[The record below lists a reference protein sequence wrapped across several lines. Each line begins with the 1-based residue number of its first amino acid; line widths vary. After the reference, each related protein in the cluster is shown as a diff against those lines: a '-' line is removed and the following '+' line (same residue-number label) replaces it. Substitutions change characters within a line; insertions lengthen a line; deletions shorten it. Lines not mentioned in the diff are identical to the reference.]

1 MIWKPRHVSDDVLV
15 LMVGGELSPR
25 HARRARRHMGSCSP
39 CRRRLTEFETTLAS
53 LRDDV
58 RSASAFPLPPAAAAR
73 DRLKRRLA
81 AYVERRQ
88 TFLRGLDLQVPL
100 PRARWLYASVVLVL
114 AAYAGVFHSQPP
126 PRVSLANQNPGTLA
140 PVPRRDLTPGVAE
153 PVALEQVCG
162 PSRAGRTA
170 PVPLVVHRHVF
181 ERYGADYRRAAEYEL
196 DYLITPELGGVPDA
210 RNLWPQP
217 FAGTPWNAYVKD
229 ELERLLHRRVCDGAL
244 DLAEAQREMAGDW
257 ISAYKRHFQTEEPL
271 RDYAR
276 SPLTAGDGEVL
287 RAELEEL
294 GLFPPADTG
303 GPALLAI
310 WQTARTDSIGRFSR
324 TTLAAHGSRG
334 LH

>member
-25 HARRARRHMGSCSP
+25 RARRARRHMGSCSP

-53 LRDDV
+53 LRHDF

-73 DRLKRRLA
+73 ARLKQQLA
-81 AYVERRQ
+81 ACAERRR
-88 TFLRGLDLQVPL
+88 TWLGSLDLGVPL

-114 AAYAGVFHSQPP
+114 AAYAGLFQGESRPG
-126 PRVSLANQNPGTLA
+126 VSLANQSLGPPAL
-140 PVPRRDLTPGVAE
+140 VPRRDLTPGVAE
-153 PVALEQVCG
+153 PVALERLCS
-162 PSRAGRTA
+162 PSRTGRTE
-170 PVPLVVHRHVF
+170 PVPVVVHRGVF

-217 FAGTPWNAYVKD
+217 FGGTPWNAYVKD
-229 ELERLLHRRVCDGAL
+229 ELERLFHQRVCEGAL
-244 DLAEAQREMAGDW
+244 ALAEAQREMAGDW
-257 ISAYKRHFQTEEPL
+257 ISAYKRHFQTDKPL

-276 SPLTAGDGEVL
+276 APLTAGDREFL

-294 GLFPPADTG
+294 GLFPPADAG
-303 GPALLAI
+303 GPALLAM
-310 WQTARTDSIGRFSR
+310 WRTARNDSAGRFAGSA
-324 TTLAAHGSRG
+324 LARAGTF
-334 LH
+334 